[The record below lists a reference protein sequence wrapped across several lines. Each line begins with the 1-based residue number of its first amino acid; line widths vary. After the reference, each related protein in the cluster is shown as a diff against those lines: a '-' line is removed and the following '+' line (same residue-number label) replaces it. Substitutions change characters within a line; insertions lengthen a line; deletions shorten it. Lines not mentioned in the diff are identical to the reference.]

1 MWVRPA
7 FRGRKLGRAVA
18 EALLA
23 AARASGYRAVRLDTL
38 ESMVEART
46 LYRSLGWTFAGAIPR
61 YARSANGALHA
72 TALYYLLLD
81 E

>member
-38 ESMVEART
+38 ESMVEARA
-46 LYRSLGWTFAGAIPR
+46 LYRSLGFREIP
-61 YARSANGALHA
+61 A
-72 TALYYLLLD
+72 YYPNPLPGVAYMELEL
-81 E
+81 